1 MKKTL
6 KSTNKVEFRME
17 GEPFSASGT
26 FLSLAN
32 LKVVN
37 RSGHNDRSKT
47 AGVLRLMCNLLIEMQ
62 LAGWSFVLA
71 CDLLRNREL
80 STCFYRHNP
89 EMVSKL
95 KSASDFMTARADK
108 CVFVCFSGSKMR
120 IFVFRIT
127 LAVHMIASSE
137 LLIVNAARN
146 VQVMFRDHLQSIL
159 HDKYKDLDDITEQQM
174 GADSILRLSGHPWKV
189 QGGGSTKHVSF

>member
-6 KSTNKVEFRME
+6 KSMNKVEFRME
-17 GEPFSASGT
+17 GGPFSASGT
-26 FLSLAN
+26 FVSLTN
-32 LKVVN
+32 SKVAN

-71 CDLLRNREL
+71 CDLSRNREL

-108 CVFVCFSGSKMR
+108 CVF
-120 IFVFRIT
+120 
-127 LAVHMIASSE
+127 
-137 LLIVNAARN
+137 
-146 VQVMFRDHLQSIL
+146 
-159 HDKYKDLDDITEQQM
+159 
-174 GADSILRLSGHPWKV
+174 RL
-189 QGGGSTKHVSF
+189 F